1 MGTETETANNETGA
15 GEGVNPE
22 ILYDDKG
29 EVLSGDELTG
39 DKAKGEAEANAGGD
53 KPDDELSEEEKAEPA
68 AKPEQ
73 DEKDAAEKAE
83 KDSNDDED
91 VVPGKYELTIAKE
104 SLLDQTDMDRISAD
118 AKEKGLTNGEAQL
131 MADMEAEAVD
141 RYHDK
146 LDKQV
151 EDMQAGW
158 LKDAEAD
165 KEIGGE
171 AFKENAE
178 LSKRLIDKFGSEAL
192 KDLLD
197 QSKYGDHPEVV
208 RIFSTIAKEIMAE
221 DKTFFPKAHEKG
233 EKSMEETFYPKDETK

>member
-1 MGTETETANNETGA
+1 MGTEAEAANNETGA
-15 GEGVNPE
+15 EEGVDPKT
-22 ILYDDKG
+22 LYDDKG
-29 EVLSGDELTG
+29 EEQGGEELTG

-53 KPDDELSEEEKAEPA
+53 KPGDELSEEEKAEAA
-68 AKPEQ
+68 AKLKQ
-73 DEKDAAEKAE
+73 DEKDAAEKA
-83 KDSNDDED
+83 DDED
-91 VVPGKYELTIAKE
+91 VVPEKYELTIAKD
-104 SLLDQTDMDRISAD
+104 SLLDQTDMDRISTD

-131 MADMEAEAVD
+131 MADMEAEAID

-146 LDKQV
+146 IDKQV
-151 EDMQAGW
+151 EDIQAGW

-178 LSKRLIDKFGSEAL
+178 LSKRLVDKYGSEAL

-208 RIFSTIAKEIMAE
+208 RIFSTIARQFMAE
-221 DKTFFPKAHEKG
+221 DKAFFPKAHEKG
-233 EKSMEETFYPKDETK
+233 EKSMEETFYPDANK

>member
-1 MGTETETANNETGA
+1 MGNEDDTANNETGA
-15 GEGVNPE
+15 DEGVNPDT
-22 ILYDDKG
+22 LYDDKG
-29 EVLSGDELTG
+29 KEQSDDESTD
-39 DKAKGEAEANAGGD
+39 DKAKGESEDDAGGD
-53 KPDDELSEEEKAEPA
+53 DKGDESSEGEKKDEADKGEEDDKGG
-68 AKPEQ
+68 
-73 DEKDAAEKAE
+73 D
-83 KDSNDDED
+83 DDED
-91 VVPGKYELTIAKE
+91 VVPEKYELTIAKD

-131 MADMEAEAVD
+131 MADMEAEAID

-158 LKDAEAD
+158 LKDTEAD

-178 LSKRLIDKFGSEAL
+178 LSKRLVDKFGSEAL

-208 RIFSTIAKEIMAE
+208 RIFSTIAKQFMAE
-221 DKTFFPKAHEKG
+221 DKVFFPKAHEKG
-233 EKSMEETFYPKDETK
+233 EKTMEETFYPSQK

>member
-1 MGTETETANNETGA
+1 MGTEAEAANNETGA
-15 GEGVNPE
+15 EEGVDPKT
-22 ILYDDKG
+22 LYDDKG
-29 EVLSGDELTG
+29 EEQGGEELTG

-53 KPDDELSEEEKAEPA
+53 KPGDELSEEEKAEAA
-68 AKPEQ
+68 AKLKQ
-73 DEKDAAEKAE
+73 DEKDAAEKA
-83 KDSNDDED
+83 DDED
-91 VVPGKYELTIAKE
+91 VVPEKYELTIAKD
-104 SLLDQTDMDRISAD
+104 SLLDQTDMDRISTD

-131 MADMEAEAVD
+131 MADMEAEAID

-146 LDKQV
+146 IDKQV
-151 EDMQAGW
+151 EDIQAGW

-178 LSKRLIDKFGSEAL
+178 LSKRLVDKYGSEAL

-208 RIFSTIAKEIMAE
+208 RIFSTIARQFMAE
-221 DKTFFPKAHEKG
+221 DKAFFPKAHEKG
-233 EKSMEETFYPKDETK
+233 EKSMEETFYPGQK

>member
-1 MGTETETANNETGA
+1 MGTEADAANNKTGA
-15 GEGVNPE
+15 DEGVNPDD
-22 ILYDDKG
+22 LYDDKG
-29 EVLSGDELTG
+29 GEQDDKSTD
-39 DKAKGEAEANAGGD
+39 DKAKGESEEDAGGGGS
-53 KPDDELSEEEKAEPA
+53 DDELSEEEKAEAA
-68 AKPEQ
+68 AKLEQ

-83 KDSNDDED
+83 KDGSDDED
-91 VVPGKYELTIAKE
+91 VVPEKYELTIAKD
-104 SLLDQTDMDRISAD
+104 SLLDQTDIDRISTD

-131 MADMEAEAVD
+131 MADMEAEAID

-146 LDKQV
+146 IDKQV

-178 LSKRLIDKFGSEAL
+178 LSKRLVDKYGSEAL

-208 RIFSTIAKEIMAE
+208 RIFSTIARQFMAE
-221 DKTFFPKAHEKG
+221 DKAFFPKAHEKG
-233 EKSMEETFYPKDETK
+233 EKSMEETFYPSQK

>member
-1 MGTETETANNETGA
+1 MADPAETANNETGA
-15 GEGVNPE
+15 DEGVKPE
-22 ILYDDKG
+22 DLYDDKG
-29 EVLSGDELTG
+29 GEQGGDELTG

-53 KPDDELSEEEKAEPA
+53 KPGDELSEEEKAEAA
-68 AKPEQ
+68 AKLEQ

-83 KDSNDDED
+83 KDGNDDED
-91 VVPGKYELTIAKE
+91 VVPEKYDLTIAKD

-131 MADMEAEAVD
+131 MADMEAEAID

-146 LDKQV
+146 IDKQV
-151 EDMQAGW
+151 EDIQAGW

-178 LSKRLIDKFGSEAL
+178 LSKRLVDKFGSEAL

-197 QSKYGDHPEVV
+197 ESKYGDHPEVV
-208 RIFSTIAKEIMAE
+208 RIFSTIAKQFMAE
-221 DKTFFPKAHEKG
+221 DKVFFPKAHEKG
-233 EKSMEETFYPKDETK
+233 EKSMEETFYPDANK